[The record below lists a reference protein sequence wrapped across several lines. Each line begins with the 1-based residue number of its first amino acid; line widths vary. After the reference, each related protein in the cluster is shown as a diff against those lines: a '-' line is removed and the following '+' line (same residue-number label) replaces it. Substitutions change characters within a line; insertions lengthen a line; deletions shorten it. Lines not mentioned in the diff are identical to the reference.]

1 MKHTLTKGNTPLAA
15 SLDDLDNLLNDA
27 QVTLAESHNTSNHGY
42 PFEAMSLRVGD
53 RLQAQ
58 PPSKVSTDRFYVR
71 LIGYLQDMS
80 LLITTPVSANG
91 VRLQLIENDQLVMRV
106 FANQSAFG
114 FASDVQRVCKLP
126 YSYLH
131 IAYPKN
137 VQGMVVR
144 KAPRVKT
151 KIIAKVRRAHG
162 HHEHTGVISNL
173 SASGVLLDGRHDL
186 ADSADTLCLEFKVKL
201 HNIEAH
207 LAVSAVVRTV
217 FTDKSLEQNNSA
229 LAHFGM
235 EFVGLQPNDQ
245 MVLQSMVY
253 QQMIEQ
259 PQSLV

>member
-106 FANQSAFG
+106 FANQSAF
-114 FASDVQRVCKLP
+114 
-126 YSYLH
+126 
-131 IAYPKN
+131 
-137 VQGMVVR
+137 
-144 KAPRVKT
+144 
-151 KIIAKVRRAHG
+151 
-162 HHEHTGVISNL
+162 
-173 SASGVLLDGRHDL
+173 
-186 ADSADTLCLEFKVKL
+186 
-201 HNIEAH
+201 
-207 LAVSAVVRTV
+207 
-217 FTDKSLEQNNSA
+217 
-229 LAHFGM
+229 
-235 EFVGLQPNDQ
+235 
-245 MVLQSMVY
+245 
-253 QQMIEQ
+253 
-259 PQSLV
+259 